1 MKGKIRVLIV
11 CGSGI
16 ATSTVV
22 ACAVKGLFKQE
33 GIEASFKQTMTSAAR
48 MEAKNAD
55 LIIST
60 TSVPDVEIPVISGI
74 GYITGRN
81 VDEINNEILKVV
93 RNIN

>member
-22 ACAVKGLFKQE
+22 ACAVKELFKRE